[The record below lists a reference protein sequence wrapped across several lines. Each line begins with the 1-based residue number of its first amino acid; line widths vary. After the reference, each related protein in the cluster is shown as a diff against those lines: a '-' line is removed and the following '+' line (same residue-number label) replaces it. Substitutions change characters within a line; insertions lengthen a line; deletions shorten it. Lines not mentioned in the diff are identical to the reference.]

1 MKLNLLTVTS
11 LLCGLFLLGSCAKDE
26 PQGNTKKEQSVAGGP
41 LVSIDLDMDV
51 AVAAFNES
59 EAKAQEG
66 RAFTSPQTPVTV
78 KDGAKE
84 ELDDNLDPIS
94 GKQQKILSVLRDK
107 FIENNPTIDVVMH
120 FECGTKMANVAT
132 KMSYDNSIKRYK
144 HGLGENNR
152 NINVPQE
159 ILTEM
164 GKGKN
169 AKVTIYTGGSSYDEA
184 NERFTVDPVMK
195 EVNLSSLASTPINI
209 PVLYVST
216 GTELKVENGKLVSA
230 STELDKLKPQGSL
243 LLVTFRNNM
252 DQNVTFDGI
261 TAVSNNY
268 FGPNDQSKKSFLK
281 VKGAT
286 NPATELTTEA
296 PSYTSPYNTAVDG
309 GKAYTYFYKG
319 FAGATGAS
327 ASYTVAKGGA
337 IADKAI
343 IFWGIKGDA
352 TKVASPSAN
361 ALGDNGYLLNPATG
375 LIHVYAK
382 NAKQGD
388 KDIIYPNYNVAP
400 IGGAYFYPESGKAY
414 TLNCEFYT
422 QPRQALGY
430 LDKGYLYKDG
440 TWKHHEFDGTT
451 GSNNPNTYNT
461 KEMRKVPLVNSAE
474 VNEVLKKN
482 VTTTKGAMRVM
493 DQAWLNLTSLL
504 YPLEFK
510 TDMSSRR
517 FKDITLGKGAKGY
530 DLRAHIYSE
539 LLPYKATDDDTS
551 EFTNASFIAA
561 DYVQKDQAIE
571 TDRTKKVYAFG
582 YRHLYIAPRKGSTSA
597 RPGAHPRSKYQ
608 VIVRYLSR
616 AEQGTGDNANNVY
629 VGPIVMESVYLGK
642 YFFGNMMTTPI
653 CLSGNAASPFVY
665 GQESAVYSTAG
676 RVSRVLLNA
685 NVMSSLTKDDILK
698 PYSVMK
704 DKAENTGIQLLH
716 WGVVDQQWEKAVI
729 ELGNQPAKVV
739 KYAEDTFNNVI
750 SQQTSIQNRFYGYNG
765 IDGGILTIWRNPAVQ
780 NNDITG
786 RFYSNNYQP
795 LRAYS
800 TKYQGNDGFHPTAD

>member
-1 MKLNLLTVTS
+1 MKFNLLTVTS

-26 PQGNTKKEQSVAGGP
+26 PQSGKINTEAVDNGP
-41 LVSIDLDMDV
+41 RVNVPLQLDAEVSEFVDPQT
-51 AVAAFNES
+51 AKSARAFN
-59 EAKAQEG
+59 
-66 RAFTSPQTPVTV
+66 SPQSPVTV
-78 KDGAKE
+78 KDGANA
-84 ELDDNLDPIS
+84 ELDDDLNVTAT
-94 GKQQKILSVLRDK
+94 KQKVLSALRAK
-107 FIENNPTIDVVMH
+107 FIEANPTIDVVLH
-120 FECGTKMANVAT
+120 IECGSLVANVAST
-132 KMSYDNSIKRYK
+132 MTYEAPLGRYR
-144 HGLGENNR
+144 HNTDVALPSALATALASANG
-152 NINVPQE
+152 
-159 ILTEM
+159 T
-164 GKGKN
+164 
-169 AKVTIYTGGSSYDEA
+169 VTVYTGGTGYDETK
-184 NERFTVDPVMK
+184 ESFTVDPVM
-195 EVNLSSLASTPINI
+195 EEISLSSAASTPVNLPILYASSPIQVKINSGKLL
-209 PVLYVST
+209 PVGVST
-216 GTELKVENGKLVSA
+216 SQ
-230 STELDKLKPQGSL
+230 LKPQGSL

-252 DQNVTFDGI
+252 DQDVTFDGI
-261 TAVSNNY
+261 TAVTNNY
-268 FGPNDQSKKSFLK
+268 FGPNNDSKPALLK
-281 VKGAT
+281 LKGSK
-286 NPATELTTEA
+286 NSATELTTEA
-296 PSYTSPYNTAVDG
+296 AKYTSEYSTATG
-309 GKAYTYFYKG
+309 NRAKAYTYFYKD
-319 FAGATGAS
+319 FAS
-327 ASYTVAKGGA
+327 AGFTVARGGA
-337 IADKAI
+337 RSDKAV
-343 IFWGIKGDA
+343 IFWGYKGDA
-352 TKVASPSAN
+352 LPVAPASAN
-361 ALGDNGYLLNPATG
+361 RLDDNGLLLNAATG
-375 LIHVYAK
+375 LIHIYAQ
-382 NAKQGD
+382 NAQAGGQV
-388 KDIIYPNYNVAP
+388 IARPNYSVAP
-400 IGGAYFYPESGKAY
+400 IGGANFAPADGKAY

-430 LDKGYLYKDG
+430 LDKGYLYKDN
-440 TWKHHEFDGTT
+440 TWKHYEF
-451 GSNNPNTYNT
+451 GSSTNNPNQFNG
-461 KEMRKVPLVNSAE
+461 EVIRQVPLVNSAE

-551 EFTNASFIAA
+551 EFTNESFIAA
-561 DYVQKDQAIE
+561 DYVQKNQEISTANDKYV
-571 TDRTKKVYAFG
+571 RG
-582 YRHLYIAPRKGSTSA
+582 YRHLYIAPRKGSATA

-616 AEQGTGDNANNVY
+616 AEQGKGENANNVY
-629 VGPIVMESVYLGK
+629 VGPIVIESVYLGK

-653 CLSGNAASPFVY
+653 YLSGNAASPFVY

-676 RVSRVLLNA
+676 LVSRVLLNA

-739 KYAEDTFNNVI
+739 KYAEDIFNNVI

-800 TKYQGNDGFHPTAD
+800 TKYQGDKGY

>member
-26 PQGNTKKEQSVAGGP
+26 PQGNTKKEQTVAGGP

-78 KDGAKE
+78 KEGTKG
-84 ELDDNLDPIS
+84 ELDDNLEATGPN
-94 GKQQKILSVLRDK
+94 QKILSVLRDK
-107 FIENNPTIDVVMH
+107 FIENNQTIDVVMH

-216 GTELKVENGKLVSA
+216 GTELKVENGKLVPA

-252 DQNVTFDGI
+252 DQNVTFDGV

-268 FGPNDQSKKSFLK
+268 FGPNDQSKKTVLK
-281 VKGAT
+281 VKGQH

-319 FAGATGAS
+319 FSGATGAS

-382 NAKQGD
+382 NAKQGEE
-388 KDIIYPNYNVAP
+388 DIIYPNYNVAP

-422 QPRQALGY
+422 QPHQALGY
-430 LDKGYLYKDG
+430 LDKGYLYKDA

-474 VNEVLKKN
+474 VKEVLDGN

-510 TDMSSRR
+510 TDMGSPR

-539 LLPYKATDDDTS
+539 LLPYKATNDDTS
-551 EFTNASFIAA
+551 EFTNENFIAA
-561 DYVQKDQAIE
+561 DYVQKDQEIS
-571 TDRTKKVYAFG
+571 TDNGKYVRG
-582 YRHLYIAPRKGSTSA
+582 YRHLYIAPRKDS
-597 RPGAHPRSKYQ
+597 GAHPRSKYQ

-616 AEQGTGDNANNVY
+616 AEQGTGENAKNVY
-629 VGPIVMESVYLGK
+629 VGPIVIESVYLGK

-653 CLSGNAASPFVY
+653 YLSGNAANPFVY

-676 RVSRVLLNA
+676 KVSRVLLNA
-685 NVMSSLTKDDILK
+685 NGMSSLTKDDILK

-704 DKAENTGIQLLH
+704 DKAKNTGIQLLH
-716 WGVVDQQWEKAVI
+716 WGVVDQQWENEVI
-729 ELGNQPAKVV
+729 ALGNDPTEVR
-739 KYAEDTFNNVI
+739 KYAVEKFNNV
-750 SQQTSIQNRFYGYNG
+750 TNLKASIKNRFYGYNG

-786 RFYSNNYQP
+786 FFYSNNYQP

-800 TKYQGNDGFHPTAD
+800 LKYQGNDGFHPTAD

>member
-41 LVSIDLDMDV
+41 LVSIALDMDV
-51 AVAAFNES
+51 AVAEFNEP

-78 KDGAKE
+78 KEGKKE
-84 ELDDNLDPIS
+84 ELNDNLEPIA
-94 GKQQKILSVLRDK
+94 GKQQKILSLLRDK
-107 FIENNPTIDVVMH
+107 FIENNQTIDVVMH
-120 FECGTKMANVAT
+120 FECGTKMANVVT

-144 HGLGENNR
+144 HGLGDNNR

-164 GKGKN
+164 GKGQN

-184 NERFTVDPVMK
+184 NERFVVDPVMK
-195 EVNLSSLASTPINI
+195 EVNLSSLASTPVNI
-209 PVLYVST
+209 PILYVST
-216 GTELKVENGKLVSA
+216 VTELKVENGKLVPALPS
-230 STELDKLKPQGSL
+230 LNWLKPQGSL

-268 FGPNDQSKKSFLK
+268 FGPNDQSKQTFLK
-281 VKGAT
+281 VKGQH

-319 FAGATGAS
+319 FSGTS
-327 ASYTVAKGGA
+327 SHTVAKGGA
-337 IADKAI
+337 TADKAVV
-343 IFWGIKGDA
+343 FWGIKGDA
-352 TKVASPSAN
+352 TTVAPPSAN

-382 NAKQGD
+382 NAKQGGQ
-388 KDIIYPNYNVAP
+388 DIVYPNYNVAP

-430 LDKGYLYKDG
+430 LDRGYLYKDG
-440 TWKHHEFDGTT
+440 SWKHTEISAST
-451 GSNNPNTYNT
+451 NNPNQFNGDI
-461 KEMRKVPLVNSAE
+461 RKIPLVNSAE
-474 VNEVLKKN
+474 VKEVLDGN

-510 TDMSSRR
+510 TDMGSPR
-517 FKDITLGKGAKGY
+517 FKDITLGKGDNGY

-539 LLPYKATDDDTS
+539 LLPYKATNDDTS
-551 EFTNASFIAA
+551 EFTNAAFIAA
-561 DYVQKDQAIE
+561 DYVQKNQTASP
-571 TDRTKKVYAFG
+571 TAAVNVVRG

-616 AEQGTGDNANNVY
+616 AEQGTGEYANNVY
-629 VGPIVMESVYLGK
+629 VGPLVIESVYLGK

-653 CLSGNAASPFVY
+653 YLSGNPANPFVY

-676 RVSRVLLNA
+676 MVSRVLLNA
-685 NVMSSLTKDDILK
+685 YIMDGLTKDDLLK
-698 PYSVMK
+698 PYSTLK
-704 DKAENTGIQLLH
+704 SKATRPGIQLLH
-716 WGVVDQQWEKAVI
+716 WGVVDQQWQKAVI
-729 ELGNQPAKVV
+729 DLGNNLGEVQ
-739 KYAEDTFNNVI
+739 KYAIKDFNEVN
-750 SQQTSIQNRFYGYNG
+750 SLQKSIRNRFYGYNG
-765 IDGGILTIWRNPAVQ
+765 INGGILTIWRNPAVQ

-786 RFYSNNYQP
+786 HFYNYNYQP

-800 TKYQGNDGFHPTAD
+800 TKYQGDKGY

>member
-11 LLCGLFLLGSCAKDE
+11 LLCGLFLFGSCAKDE
-26 PQGNTKKEQSVAGGP
+26 PQGNTKKEQTVAGGP

-51 AVAAFNES
+51 AVAEFNEP

-66 RAFTSPQTPVTV
+66 RAFSSPQTPVTV
-78 KDGAKE
+78 KEGAKE

-94 GKQQKILSVLRDK
+94 GKQQKILSLLREK
-107 FIENNPTIDVVMH
+107 FIENNQTIDVIMH
-120 FECGTKMANVAT
+120 FECGTKMANVVT
-132 KMSYDNSIKRYK
+132 KMSYDNSIGRYR
-144 HGLGENNR
+144 HGLVGDR

-195 EVNLSSLASTPINI
+195 EVNLSSLASTPVNI

-216 GTELKVENGKLVSA
+216 GTELKVENGKLVPALPSV
-230 STELDKLKPQGSL
+230 DKLKPQGSL

-252 DQNVTFDGI
+252 DQDVTFDGI

-268 FGPNDQSKKSFLK
+268 FGPNNDSKKTFLK
-281 VKGAT
+281 VKGQY

-319 FAGATGAS
+319 FTGTTGATVTS

-352 TKVASPSAN
+352 TTVAPPSAN

-382 NAKQGD
+382 NAKQDD

-440 TWKHHEFDGTT
+440 TWQHTKIDAGGGT
-451 GSNNPNTYNT
+451 NNPNIYNG
-461 KEMRKVPLVNSAE
+461 MNQVPLVNSAE
-474 VNEVLKKN
+474 VKEVLDGN
-482 VTTTKGAMRVM
+482 VTTSKGAMRVM

-510 TDMSSRR
+510 TDMSSSR
-517 FKDITLGKGAKGY
+517 FKDITLGKGDKGY

-539 LLPYKATDDDTS
+539 LLPYKATNDDTS

-561 DYVQKDQAIE
+561 DYVRKNQEISTAN
-571 TDRTKKVYAFG
+571 TKFVFG
-582 YRHLYIAPRKGSTSA
+582 YRHLYIAPRKGSASA

-616 AEQGTGDNANNVY
+616 AVQGTGENANNVY

-653 CLSGNAASPFVY
+653 YYLSGNAANPFVY
-665 GQESAVYSTAG
+665 GQESPVYSTAG

-685 NVMSSLTKDDILK
+685 KVMSSLTKDDILK

-704 DKAENTGIQLLH
+704 DKAKNTGIQLLH
-716 WGVVDQQWEKAVI
+716 WGVVKDQWEKAVI
-729 ELGNQPAKVV
+729 ELGNQPAKVQD
-739 KYAEDTFNNVI
+739 YAKEFNNV
-750 SQQTSIQNRFYGYNG
+750 TTLKASIKNRFYGYNG

-786 RFYSNNYQP
+786 VFYSNNYQP

-800 TKYQGNDGFHPTAD
+800 LKYQGNDGFHPTAD

>member
-1 MKLNLLTVTS
+1 M
-11 LLCGLFLLGSCAKDE
+11 
-26 PQGNTKKEQSVAGGP
+26 
-41 LVSIDLDMDV
+41 
-51 AVAAFNES
+51 
-59 EAKAQEG
+59 
-66 RAFTSPQTPVTV
+66 
-78 KDGAKE
+78 
-84 ELDDNLDPIS
+84 
-94 GKQQKILSVLRDK
+94 
-107 FIENNPTIDVVMH
+107 
-120 FECGTKMANVAT
+120 
-132 KMSYDNSIKRYK
+132 
-144 HGLGENNR
+144 
-152 NINVPQE
+152 
-159 ILTEM
+159 
-164 GKGKN
+164 
-169 AKVTIYTGGSSYDEA
+169 
-184 NERFTVDPVMK
+184 
-195 EVNLSSLASTPINI
+195 
-209 PVLYVST
+209 
-216 GTELKVENGKLVSA
+216 
-230 STELDKLKPQGSL
+230 
-243 LLVTFRNNM
+243 
-252 DQNVTFDGI
+252 
-261 TAVSNNY
+261 
-268 FGPNDQSKKSFLK
+268 
-281 VKGAT
+281 
-286 NPATELTTEA
+286 
-296 PSYTSPYNTAVDG
+296 
-309 GKAYTYFYKG
+309 
-319 FAGATGAS
+319 
-327 ASYTVAKGGA
+327 
-337 IADKAI
+337 
-343 IFWGIKGDA
+343 
-352 TKVASPSAN
+352 
-361 ALGDNGYLLNPATG
+361 
-375 LIHVYAK
+375 
-382 NAKQGD
+382 
-388 KDIIYPNYNVAP
+388 
-400 IGGAYFYPESGKAY
+400 GGAYFYPEWVRPY

-629 VGPIVMESVYLGK
+629 VGPIVIESVYLGK

-765 IDGGILTIWRNPAVQ
+765 IDGGLLTIWRNPAVQ

-786 RFYSNNYQP
+786 VFYSNNYQP

-800 TKYQGNDGFHPTAD
+800 LKYQGNDGFHPTAD

>member
-11 LLCGLFLLGSCAKDE
+11 LLCGLLLLGSCAKDE

-107 FIENNPTIDVVMH
+107 FIENNQTIDVVMH

-268 FGPNDQSKKSFLK
+268 FGPNDQSKKTFLK

-629 VGPIVMESVYLGK
+629 VGPIVIESVYLGK

-765 IDGGILTIWRNPAVQ
+765 IDGGLLTIWRNPAVQ

-786 RFYSNNYQP
+786 VFYSNNYQP

-800 TKYQGNDGFHPTAD
+800 LKYQGNDGFHPTAD

>member
-78 KDGAKE
+78 KEGAKE
-84 ELDDNLDPIS
+84 ELDDNLEPIA
-94 GKQQKILSVLRDK
+94 GKQQKILSLLRDK

-120 FECGTKMANVAT
+120 FECGTKMANVVT
-132 KMSYDNSIKRYK
+132 KMSYDESIKRYK

-195 EVNLSSLASTPINI
+195 EVNLSSLASTPVNI

-216 GTELKVENGKLVSA
+216 GTELKVENGKLVPALPSV
-230 STELDKLKPQGSL
+230 DKLKPQGSL

-268 FGPNDQSKKSFLK
+268 FGPNDQSKKTFLK
-281 VKGAT
+281 VKGQYD
-286 NPATELTTEA
+286 PATDLTTEA

-319 FAGATGAS
+319 FTGTTGATVTS

-337 IADKAI
+337 IADKAVV
-343 IFWGIKGDA
+343 FWGIKGDA
-352 TKVASPSAN
+352 TKVAPPSAN

-430 LDKGYLYKDG
+430 LDKGYLYKDN
-440 TWKHHEFDGTT
+440 TWKHYEF
-451 GSNNPNTYNT
+451 GSSTNNPNQFNG
-461 KEMRKVPLVNSAE
+461 EVIRQVPLVNSAE

-551 EFTNASFIAA
+551 EFTNESFIAA
-561 DYVQKDQAIE
+561 DYVQKNQEISTANDKYV
-571 TDRTKKVYAFG
+571 RG
-582 YRHLYIAPRKGSTSA
+582 YRHLYIAPRKGSATA

-616 AEQGTGDNANNVY
+616 AEQGKGENANNVY
-629 VGPIVMESVYLGK
+629 VGPIVIESVYLGK

-653 CLSGNAASPFVY
+653 YLSGNAASPFVY

-676 RVSRVLLNA
+676 LVSRVLLNA

-739 KYAEDTFNNVI
+739 KYAEDIFNNVI

-800 TKYQGNDGFHPTAD
+800 TKYQGDKGY